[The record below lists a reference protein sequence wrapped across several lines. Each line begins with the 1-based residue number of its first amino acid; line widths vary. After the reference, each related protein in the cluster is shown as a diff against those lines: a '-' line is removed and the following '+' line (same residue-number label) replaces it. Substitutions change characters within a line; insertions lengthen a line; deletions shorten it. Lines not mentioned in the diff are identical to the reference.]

1 MNDRMLE
8 EEYIIEDENL
18 NNQKAM
24 EKEIDDL
31 RRAPVEIDWIDP
43 EVCMPKTDEDC
54 IFKVAVRGEHSGFHD
69 DVFIV
74 TSGFY
79 CGETDHFRILDQTGY
94 SYAVIPPNQ
103 VIGWRYIEVGTV

>member
-1 MNDRMLE
+1 MHDRVLE
-8 EEYIIEDENL
+8 DPDFEKENQEYWDSIG
-18 NNQKAM
+18 Q
-24 EKEIDDL
+24 EIDDL
-31 RRAPVEIDWIDP
+31 RKAPVEIDWIDP

-54 IFKVAVRGEHSGFHD
+54 IFKVAIRGEHSGFHD
-69 DVFIV
+69 DVFIIA
-74 TSGFY
+74 SGFY